1 MNFYTLI
8 TTTGKAK
15 MANAAALG
23 TKVNFKT
30 LKVGDGNGNY
40 YEPTENQ
47 TNLLNT
53 VWQGDIGSIYIDE
66 NN

>member
-8 TTTGKAK
+8 TTTGKVK
-15 MANAAALG
+15 MANATALG

-40 YEPTENQ
+40 YEPTEN
-47 TNLLNT
+47 
-53 VWQGDIGSIYIDE
+53 
-66 NN
+66 